1 MKKPFAVAAAV
12 SCIMA
17 AGCSSESAPASTPL
31 EVPAGVST
39 SPSESYPDR
48 IEIPNGI
55 LDLSSLAVRQAFG
68 GLPAA
73 VSAHKQGLVLVLD
86 KSNIVHLGNGATQYD
101 RSLGTGFKADASHMV
116 TAGHVIAGADRSEVN
131 CGDTDIYTPPLTGG
145 NNTFQAHLTEAAGSY
160 APDYS
165 TPDLGIATVES
176 SDSNF
181 TALPSIPLRPTNTPI
196 APGTKLYNTSYQP
209 KPDGTVRN
217 PAAADPAQREP
228 NKTAGIVLGTMPG
241 RTNEYVVVTGLTEWD
256 DSEDTTRH
264 GASGSPMEFSD
275 GVAAG
280 VVSAENT
287 LPTDEFSQR
296 FGYRVIGATAVSY
309 TIMEAVSR
317 ADVDSLSAQAHACV
331 PTP

>member
-165 TPDLGIATVES
+165 TPDLGIATVLNCIIRAIS
-176 SDSNF
+176 QSLMGLCVILRLQIQPNANQTKRRVLCS
-181 TALPSIPLRPTNTPI
+181 ALCLV
-196 APGTKLYNTSYQP
+196 
-209 KPDGTVRN
+209 VR
-217 PAAADPAQREP
+217 
-228 NKTAGIVLGTMPG
+228 M
-241 RTNEYVVVTGLTEWD
+241 
-256 DSEDTTRH
+256 
-264 GASGSPMEFSD
+264 
-275 GVAAG
+275 
-280 VVSAENT
+280 NT
-287 LPTDEFSQR
+287 LLLRALLNGMTAKIQR
-296 FGYRVIGATAVSY
+296 VT
-309 TIMEAVSR
+309 
-317 ADVDSLSAQAHACV
+317 AQAVHLWNSATV
-331 PTP
+331 SLLVLSLPKILSQPMNSVRDLVTE

>member
-196 APGTKLYNTSYQP
+196 APGTK
-209 KPDGTVRN
+209 
-217 PAAADPAQREP
+217 
-228 NKTAGIVLGTMPG
+228 
-241 RTNEYVVVTGLTEWD
+241 
-256 DSEDTTRH
+256 
-264 GASGSPMEFSD
+264 FSD